1 MWQYIKTHKLQDSEE
16 REFIN
21 CDAHLQ
27 AVGFEISPINCNI
40 HHLDLRL
47 STCSIFGFTS

>member
-27 AVGFEISPINCNI
+27 SVCIGISLMI
-40 HHLDLRL
+40 HWR
-47 STCSIFGFTS
+47 

>member
-27 AVGFEISPINCNI
+27 AVRLEILLIDYHPS
-40 HHLDLRL
+40 HLDLRL
-47 STCSIFGFTS
+47 STCSIFRFTS